1 MLNRLLG
8 VNDKEDG
15 PPLTLEDA
23 CVFDSRENDG
33 LFVREVATLV

>member
-23 CVFDSRENDG
+23 CELDSRKNYDSILEG
-33 LFVREVATLV
+33 GETVV